1 MAVDPLW
8 DNVVLRLTLDEVLTD
23 YSDSAHTVQ
32 MVQGSIPGT
41 PSGDPIWQDGRFGKS
56 AQLGGI
62 NNTANRLEI
71 TGSLSDFNFGAGDFT
86 VEWWLYGVSS
96 TGRLLISADNFTTGQ
111 RAFNFGLSTRVTSG
125 GNVNRYSIEAQ
136 LWSAANAVLVDI
148 TSGLEFG
155 PTGNGYDEWTHLCFE
170 REGGN
175 FRVYRN
181 GVMIHKV
188 TTLGTTAVHDATTPL
203 MIGGRPTFS
212 GGGRTAGVHWFDDIR
227 ITKGVARF
235 ASDLGFTP
243 PSSAYPTSG
252 DVEPTEVEV
261 DAGALVVTGAAPL
274 VIGQEVAEPSPGAL
288 VITGGQP
295 AVVQTGEA
303 YPLTGSLV
311 ITGQAPEIFNGI
323 YALPSPGHLV
333 VAAGAPEVLIFT
345 EASALVSQTAVLAIA
360 EPPPPP
366 ARISQQ
372 AVLGIGYVIPEV
384 AVSQQA
390 ILVIAHGGPCVTSRC
405 QIWTITRRDGRV
417 FRYTSHDEDV
427 QFGLE
432 TYKACH
438 SLNPSASENA
448 SSLGS
453 VGNIELV
460 GIIDDDGISE
470 ADLYGGRFD
479 DAYVTVD
486 LIAWGS
492 PVEAPRRLASGWTG
506 QLSQGDTSFNME
518 VLGSSSRLEQ
528 QALTQPYAPGCRW
541 IFGDSRCGVDVEAK
555 KLAGQITSVASRA
568 RFGAELSGGP
578 GAWQWAN
585 GRVRFLTGP
594 NAGQV
599 LEVKTVDFD
608 TGLITLWP
616 SAAMLPTAGDEFELL
631 PGCDLAKDG
640 GCSVYANVINFGGF
654 PDVPG
659 EDAMLET
666 PNAQY

>member
-1 MAVDPLW
+1 MAVDPFW
-8 DNVVLRLTLDEVLTD
+8 DNVVLRMTFDGTLEDVSNSGHVLTPESYTGTGAAFFATD
-23 YSDSAHTVQ
+23 GKFNDCYHFSTTNNATVRLVEDGLNPDWDLGDEDFTLEFWWGANTYHPNGTSYFAVFDPVNGQRSFRFGVASYSAGTGAGRIYGQMWDGTSATPFVEVSMLYGASYFDLRNRWTHFCFERAGGVLRLYVDGVMRAKSAFSASKVVRPQSLSGHALTINGVRSSAGGTYLGAGQAWDDLRFTKGVARYNSDAGFALPTEAYPTSSGSEPVEVNPAGGGLALEGQVPTVIGQ
-32 MVQGSIPGT
+32 QVVT
-41 PSGDPIWQDGRFGKS
+41 PSAG
-56 AQLGGI
+56 A
-62 NNTANRLEI
+62 LEI
-71 TGSLSDFNFGAGDFT
+71 TGSAPT
-86 VEWWLYGVSS
+86 V
-96 TGRLLISADNFTTGQ
+96 A
-111 RAFNFGLSTRVTSG
+111 TS
-125 GNVNRYSIEAQ
+125 
-136 LWSAANAVLVDI
+136 
-148 TSGLEFG
+148 
-155 PTGNGYDEWTHLCFE
+155 
-170 REGGN
+170 
-175 FRVYRN
+175 
-181 GVMIHKV
+181 
-188 TTLGTTAVHDATTPL
+188 
-203 MIGGRPTFS
+203 
-212 GGGRTAGVHWFDDIR
+212 
-227 ITKGVARF
+227 
-235 ASDLGFTP
+235 
-243 PSSAYPTSG
+243 
-252 DVEPTEVEV
+252 
-261 DAGALVVTGAAPL
+261 
-274 VIGQEVAEPSPGAL
+274 
-288 VITGGQP
+288 
-295 AVVQTGEA
+295 GEA
-303 YPLTGSLV
+303 YPLPGSLV
-311 ITGQAPEIFNGI
+311 ITGQAPEIFDGI
-323 YALPSPGHLV
+323 MARPTPGQLLINP
-333 VAAGAPEVLIFT
+333 GAPEVLIFT
-345 EASALVSQTAVLAIA
+345 ESSAIVTQQAVLEVAV
-360 EPPPPP
+360 PPPPP
-366 ARISQQ
+366 ARVDQL
-372 AVLGIGYVIPEV
+372 AAMAIGYVVPDV

-390 ILVIAHGGPCVTSRC
+390 ILVVAHGGPCVTSRC

-555 KLAGQITSVASRA
+555 KLSGQITSVASRA

-599 LEVKTVDFD
+599 LEVKTVDFA

-631 PGCDLAKDG
+631 PGCDLAKEG

>member
-8 DNVVLRLTLDEVLTD
+8 DNVVLRLLFDGDLTD
-23 YSDSAHTVQ
+23 YSDSAHTVTTTSTVDFVAGHFAQ
-32 MVQGSIPGT
+32 AMRTGGTSGSSNTGAST
-41 PSGDPIWQDGRFGKS
+41 PNGPDFQFGS
-56 AQLGGI
+56 
-62 NNTANRLEI
+62 
-71 TGSLSDFNFGAGDFT
+71 GDFT
-86 VEWWLYGVSS
+86 VEFWLQRTGSGTHASALGTSDGAGSRGWSFGVTQAGNVALRVSS
-96 TGRLLISADNFTTGQ
+96 DGTAYAINETA
-111 RAFNFGLSTRVTSG
+111 
-125 GNVNRYSIEAQ
+125 II
-136 LWSAANAVLVDI
+136 AAPAGINHMV
-148 TSGLEFG
+148 
-155 PTGNGYDEWTHLCFE
+155 FE
-170 REGGN
+170 RAGSVV
-175 FRVYRN
+175 RAYVN
-181 GVMIHKV
+181 GSMVFK
-188 TTLGTTAVHDATTPL
+188 T
-203 MIGGRPTFS
+203 TFS
-212 GGGRTAGVHWFDDIR
+212 GSIANGGTSLQINRAELFNNRGTASLWDDLR
-227 ITKGVARF
+227 ITKGVARYN
-235 ASDLGFTP
+235 SDAGYTVP
-243 PSSAYPTSG
+243 TEAQPTSG
-252 DVEPTEVEV
+252 EAEPIEVEPG
-261 DAGALVVTGAAPL
+261 AGDLVVTGAAPL
-274 VIGQEVAEPSPGAL
+274 IIGQQIAEPSAGAL
-288 VITGGQP
+288 VITGSAPG
-295 AVVQTGEA
+295 VVTTGEA

-333 VAAGAPEVLIFT
+333 VTSGAPEVLIFT

>member
-8 DNVVLRLTLDEVLTD
+8 ANVVLRMTFDSNLTD
-23 YSDSAHTVQ
+23 YSDSAHATSYGGTYDYVAGQ
-32 MVQGSIPGT
+32 FGNAIRNGGAGGSGGLANSVGVT
-41 PSGDPIWQDGRFGKS
+41 DDGDFSFGS
-56 AQLGGI
+56 
-62 NNTANRLEI
+62 
-71 TGSLSDFNFGAGDFT
+71 GDFT
-86 VEWWLYGVSS
+86 VEFWVDRS
-96 TGRLLISADNFTTGQ
+96 TGGGFT
-111 RAFNFGLSTRVTSG
+111 
-125 GNVNRYSIEAQ
+125 
-136 LWSAANAVLVDI
+136 SAAVGTSNGSGARAWSVGITQSGNLAARLSANGTAYVINETSIVSLPAGKLHHIVLER
-148 TSGLEFG
+148 SGTAL
-155 PTGNGYDEWTHLCFE
+155 
-170 REGGN
+170 
-175 FRVYRN
+175 RVYAN
-181 GVMIHKV
+181 GKMRYKG
-188 TTLGTTAVHDATTPL
+188 TLTGSLHPGSGTLRINGAELFNNQGAA
-203 MIGGRPTFS
+203 GRI
-212 GGGRTAGVHWFDDIR
+212 DDLR
-227 ITKGVARF
+227 ITKGVARYN
-235 ASDLGFTP
+235 SDSGYVVPT
-243 PSSAYPTSG
+243 AAQPTSG
-252 DVEPTEVEV
+252 AAAPITVNPG
-261 DAGALVVTGAAPL
+261 AGDLVVTGSAPA
-274 VIGQEVAEPSPGAL
+274 VIGEQTVEPGAGSL
-288 VITGGQP
+288 IITGSAP
-295 AVVQTGEA
+295 IVATTGEA
-303 YPLTGSLV
+303 YPLTGQLV
-311 ITGQAPEIFNGI
+311 VTGQAPTIFNGI

-333 VAAGAPEVLIFT
+333 VTSGAPEVLIFT

-506 QLSQGDTSFNME
+506 KLSQGDTSFNME